1 MINTKVIK
9 KTILKRCQTLGYN
22 PFLGAKVRKRR
33 LEKKLTLEEV
43 CDGIC
48 SVSYLS
54 KIETGKAK
62 INDKFLNKILKKLEL
77 DSCVLDY
84 DVQHDIMKNLI
95 IAMLDENNK
104 LFDDIL
110 VELKSDLD
118 SHLYIVYKFLSCVKN
133 KNSNEAKLQFNK
145 ILEIKDSFTLS
156 DYYVLVLALVKCLL
170 DDGNIDDVYSL
181 FEIFD
186 SILLCD
192 FEYSDL
198 LLSKYKLEASIR
210 INDFYEA
217 NNRFKQLL
225 NYYIDKEN
233 YKFIYKINHKIFLRR
248 FICGYPHKKVLL
260 NKNEKYIINA
270 IQAIKTNDFSILK
283 RIDDCKNEETNFYR
297 LLVYDAFN
305 KNNCDIISL
314 YNYEGI
320 KGLIVES
327 LKKKNEG
334 IEVYK
339 GYLRDIAISKALKY
353 GDRIAITYFKMAY
366 IDLLASNSRYK
377 EIYLIE
383 QKLKGKTLD

>member
-1 MINTKVIK
+1 MINTKSIK
-9 KTILKRCQTLGYN
+9 KAILKRCQTLGYN

-33 LEKKLTLEEV
+33 LEKKLTLDEACE
-43 CDGIC
+43 GIC

-62 INDKFLNKILKKLEL
+62 INEKLLNKILKKLEL
-77 DSCVLDY
+77 DNYVLDY
-84 DVQHDIMKNLI
+84 DIQHGIMKNLI

-104 LFDDIL
+104 LFDEIL
-110 VELKSDLD
+110 DELKIDLD
-118 SHLYIVYKFLSCVKN
+118 SHLYVVYKFLNYVNEKS
-133 KNSNEAKLQFNK
+133 SNEAKLQFYK

-186 SILLCD
+186 NMLMCD
-192 FEYSDL
+192 FEYSNL
-198 LLSKYKLEASIR
+198 LLSKYKLEAAIR

-217 NNRFKQLL
+217 NNRFKEILD
-225 NYYIDKEN
+225 YYIDKEN
-233 YKFIYKINHKIFLRR
+233 YKYIHKINHTIYLRR
-248 FICGYPHKKVLL
+248 FICGYPCKKVSL

-270 IQAIKTNDFSILK
+270 IQGIKNKDFSILK
-283 RIDDCKNEETNFYR
+283 KIDDCKNEETNFYR

-305 KNNCDIISL
+305 KNNSDIISL
-314 YNYEGI
+314 YEYTGI

-327 LKKKNEG
+327 LKRKNYG
-334 IEVYK
+334 VEVYK
-339 GYLRDIAISKALKY
+339 EYLRDVAINNAIKY
-353 GDRIAITYFKMAY
+353 GDRIAISYFKMAY
-366 IDLLASNSRYK
+366 INILASNSRYK

-383 QKLKGKTLD
+383 QKLKGKTID